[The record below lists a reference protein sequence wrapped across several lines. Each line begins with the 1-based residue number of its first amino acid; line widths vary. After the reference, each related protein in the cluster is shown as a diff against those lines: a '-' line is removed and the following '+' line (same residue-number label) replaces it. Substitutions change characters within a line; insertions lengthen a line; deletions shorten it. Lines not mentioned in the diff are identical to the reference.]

1 MAIEYRN
8 PSAVSVLPTFNGA
21 ENVVCQVTMTCFNTD
36 NGRSTPFTISWGMDD
51 FSLTSDFVNFE
62 DVTDE
67 NLIAWAKAGAGPDM
81 ISALEEQ
88 VTALETP

>member
-8 PSAVSVLPTFNGA
+8 PSAVSVLPSLNGA

-36 NGRSTPFTISWGMDD
+36 NGRSVPFTISWGMDD
-51 FSLTSDFVNFE
+51 FSPTSDFVNFQ

-67 NLIAWAKAGAGPDM
+67 NLITWAKSGAGSDM
-81 ISALEEQ
+81 IADLESQ
-88 VTALETP
+88 VM